1 MKNKFILRLSLL
13 IIFTFFLHSC
23 RSEDFLKDEK
33 AGDLKYKVSILNKEQ
48 INREKLLLKEL
59 SQVKSKFRY
68 KTNVGIDGKAAQ
80 NDILDGAIIGTNQ
93 ALLVESNGVKTY
105 TFPVSRTYLSRKTE
119 NLIVKENSDHT
130 FSGVLIQYDLT
141 KEQQQKFISG
151 EITDIKSK
159 ISIYDID
166 KLNINTTSRVQT
178 DVVGCYKITWETGW
192 CSAGIHQTGSDNT
205 CTVGGAPAPMI
216 ISIEETC
223 SQTGG
228 GTGGGTGDGGLGQV
242 GAGGV
247 IDLGGYYNTLPFVS
261 LGYQYYETEDPFD
274 PNYVHY
280 TNVANYFQ
288 SLGNTLNQLRVTN
301 PDLFYYAFFY
311 FKEKGITIKSKSFIT
326 ERLTG
331 LNEWYIKANSNP
343 GASEMN
349 NQYFLNWAFEYLVL
363 NPNVTWQEFY
373 NEYLATPCEKT
384 SIMLNRPNVQQGITD
399 VKAQAQQTLSNTN
412 TGEIGFKE
420 KKDGT
425 VVPADVTSAHQ
436 VVFNDTTDGY
446 GGYHNHTASGIHM
459 FSPPDIVDTLF
470 GFAAAQ
476 SVNDGVENAYF
487 GMIAAEWCN
496 TCPGGKKEIH
506 YVIRYAGTG
515 TELGKFVY
523 SPARMAQ
530 IMSKYLRKANEL
542 TNTSLNGNT
551 YRNSAGDLN
560 EKGLEKLFFD
570 TLTNIGIGNKVVLQ
584 RVEPNGTV
592 YNITQDSS
600 GSITSTPCP

>member
-23 RSEDFLKDEK
+23 RSEDFLNDGKTEEQ
-33 AGDLKYKVSILNKEQ
+33 KYKVSVLNKEQ
-48 INREKLLLKEL
+48 INREKPLLKEL

-68 KTNVGIDGKAAQ
+68 KANVGIDGKSAQ

-93 ALLVESNGVKTY
+93 ALLVENNGVKTY

-159 ISIYDID
+159 INIYDID

-216 ISIEETC
+216 LSIEETC
-223 SQTGG
+223 SQTGGG

-261 LGYQYYETEDPFD
+261 LGYQYYETEDPLD

-280 TNVANYFQ
+280 TNIANYFQ

-331 LNEWYIKANSNP
+331 LNAWYVKANSNP
-343 GASEMN
+343 EASEMN

-363 NPNVTWQEFY
+363 NPTVTWQEFY
-373 NEYLATPCEKT
+373 NEYLATPCDKMKNLLAKTEVQEK
-384 SIMLNRPNVQQGITD
+384 ITELKKQSTAGGEKG
-399 VKAQAQQTLSNTN
+399 VK
-412 TGEIGFKE
+412 FKV
-420 KKDGT
+420 DGT
-425 VVPADVTSAHQ
+425 PSETISGGAHS
-436 VVFNDTTDGY
+436 VNFGDKTGY
-446 GGYHNHTASGIHM
+446 AGGYHNHTPTGIPM
-459 FSPPDIVDTLF
+459 LSPPDIDQLL
-470 GFAAAQ
+470 GFARAQ
-476 SVNDGVENAYF
+476 PTSNPANVNNAYV
-487 GMIAAEWCN
+487 GMVAPN
-496 TCPGGKKEIH
+496 GMH
-506 YVIRYAGTG
+506 YVIWFNGIYDDAIKNYSQEQLDGLG
-515 TELGKFVY
+515 EDYSELA
-523 SPARMAQ
+523 SD
-530 IMSKYLRKANEL
+530 L
-542 TNTSLNGNT
+542 TTPLLYGQT
-551 YRNSAGDLN
+551 YRNSDGSINNL
-560 EKGLEKLFFD
+560 GVEKLFFI
-570 TLTNIGIGNKVVLQ
+570 TLKKMGLEGKVNLQ
-584 RVEPNGTV
+584 RIDTNGIQNINLDSNNTPNA
-592 YNITQDSS
+592 
-600 GSITSTPCP
+600 TPCS

>member
-23 RSEDFLKDEK
+23 RSEDFLNDGKTEEQ
-33 AGDLKYKVSILNKEQ
+33 KYKVSVLNKEQ
-48 INREKLLLKEL
+48 INREKPLLKEL

-68 KTNVGIDGKAAQ
+68 KANVGIDGKSAQ

-93 ALLVESNGVKTY
+93 ALLVENNGVKTY

-141 KEQQQKFISG
+141 KEQQQKFISV

-159 ISIYDID
+159 INIYDID

-216 ISIEETC
+216 LSIEETC
-223 SQTGG
+223 SQTG
-228 GTGGGTGDGGLGQV
+228 GGGTGDGGLGQV

-261 LGYQYYETEDPFD
+261 LGYQYYETEDPLD

-280 TNVANYFQ
+280 TNIANYFQ

-331 LNEWYIKANSNP
+331 LNAWYVKANSNP
-343 GASEMN
+343 EASEMN

-363 NPNVTWQEFY
+363 NPTVTWQEFY
-373 NEYLATPCEKT
+373 NEYLATPCDK
-384 SIMLNRPNVQQGITD
+384 I
-399 VKAQAQQTLSNTN
+399 KAQRSNADFYAKMNVLESNTGLKMETGYIQRNNNDYEYKDNATATETSNSLGLPNSDLPENKDIKGYMHTHVDDFTYTNADGDEVTRKGIKIFSPADVSYFMDMVKNAKDANKPLGEIYAVMVSGSVNYQIRFTGNEYQVN
-412 TGEIGFKE
+412 TFTKAQVEALRELYTDLMKDRIGNQKNLEIGFLKFLNDNMNVRGVSLY
-420 KKDGT
+420 KMNSNGT
-425 VVPADVTSAHQ
+425 NTEINLNADKT
-436 VVFNDTTDGY
+436 DTTET
-446 GGYHNHTASGIHM
+446 N
-459 FSPPDIVDTLF
+459 
-470 GFAAAQ
+470 
-476 SVNDGVENAYF
+476 
-487 GMIAAEWCN
+487 
-496 TCPGGKKEIH
+496 CP
-506 YVIRYAGTG
+506 
-515 TELGKFVY
+515 
-523 SPARMAQ
+523 
-530 IMSKYLRKANEL
+530 N
-542 TNTSLNGNT
+542 
-551 YRNSAGDLN
+551 
-560 EKGLEKLFFD
+560 
-570 TLTNIGIGNKVVLQ
+570 
-584 RVEPNGTV
+584 
-592 YNITQDSS
+592 
-600 GSITSTPCP
+600 

>member
-1 MKNKFILRLSLL
+1 MKIKFILRLSLL
-13 IIFTFFLHSC
+13 IIFTTFLYSC
-23 RSEDFLKDEK
+23 RSEDFLNDGKKGEQ
-33 AGDLKYKVSILNKEQ
+33 KYKVSLLNKEQ
-48 INREKLLLKEL
+48 IDREKALSKEL

-68 KTNVGIDGKAAQ
+68 KANVGIDGKAAQ
-80 NDILDGAIIGTNQ
+80 NEILDGAIIGTNQ
-93 ALLVESNGVKTY
+93 ALLVENNGVKTY

-119 NLIVKENSDHT
+119 NLIVKENADHT

-216 ISIEETC
+216 LSIEETC

-228 GTGGGTGDGGLGQV
+228 GSTGGGTGDGGLGQI
-242 GAGGV
+242 GTGGV

-311 FKEKGITIKSKSFIT
+311 FKDKGITIKSKAFIT

-331 LNEWYIKANSNP
+331 LNAWYVKANSNP
-343 GASEMN
+343 EASEMN

-363 NPNVTWQEFY
+363 NPDIKWQDFY
-373 NEYLATPCEKT
+373 NEYLATPCDK
-384 SIMLNRPNVQQGITD
+384 I
-399 VKAQAQQTLSNTN
+399 KAQRSNADFYAKMNVLESNTGLKME
-412 TGEIGFKE
+412 TGFIQRNSNDYEYKDNASATEISNSLGLPKSDLPENKNIKGYLHTHVDDFTYFDISEGADATRYGIKIFSPTDISYFMDMVKNAKDANRLFGDIYAVMVSSSVNYQIRFTGNQYQIKTFTDSQIGTLKKSYFEFMKSRIGKQKQLELGFLQFINDKMNL
-420 KKDGT
+420 KGVSLYRMNADGT
-425 VVPADVTSAHQ
+425 NTEINLNADKT
-436 VVFNDTTDGY
+436 DTT
-446 GGYHNHTASGIHM
+446 
-459 FSPPDIVDTLF
+459 
-470 GFAAAQ
+470 
-476 SVNDGVENAYF
+476 E
-487 GMIAAEWCN
+487 
-496 TCPGGKKEIH
+496 
-506 YVIRYAGTG
+506 
-515 TELGKFVY
+515 
-523 SPARMAQ
+523 
-530 IMSKYLRKANEL
+530 
-542 TNTSLNGNT
+542 TN
-551 YRNSAGDLN
+551 
-560 EKGLEKLFFD
+560 
-570 TLTNIGIGNKVVLQ
+570 
-584 RVEPNGTV
+584 
-592 YNITQDSS
+592 
-600 GSITSTPCP
+600 C